1 MTVEVTQYLRPFGH
15 RVLMTTEINNAFEA
29 PYNVIRGRGWNI
41 AVEAIDDNVSI
52 TVEDRA
58 SGQDVAAEV
67 VPNGP
72 EVQRGIERVLA
83 DATSIR
89 VQIALA
95 DAKRRPSATPTV

>member
-1 MTVEVTQYLRPFGH
+1 MTVEVTQYLRPFGR
-15 RVLMTTEINNAFEA
+15 RVPMTTEINNAFEA

-72 EVQRGIERVLA
+72 EVQRGIERVLTKA
-83 DATSIR
+83 ICTRMDVAS
-89 VQIALA
+89 
-95 DAKRRPSATPTV
+95 